1 MGHVGQ
7 EKQQLVLEGKV
18 HEQDY
23 KFLVDTG
30 ATHNFIP
37 EQFVNDNGLAIELG
51 KKVKVNLA
59 NGDYVMTNRFAR
71 CMVDF
76 GTLSGFLY
84 FTVLPNCPL
93 ILGMSFL
100 RAYNPVIDFENM
112 SIMLEKRGTSCP
124 PV

>member
-1 MGHVGQ
+1 M
-7 EKQQLVLEGKV
+7 
-18 HEQDY
+18 
-23 KFLVDTG
+23 
-30 ATHNFIP
+30 
-37 EQFVNDNGLAIELG
+37 NDNGLAIEHG
-51 KKVKVNLA
+51 KKVKVKLA

-76 GTLSGFLY
+76 GAQSGFLY
-84 FTVLPNCPL
+84 FNVIPNCPL

-100 RAYNPVIDFENM
+100 STYNPFVDFKNM